1 MSSSRLP
8 LNALR
13 AFEAA
18 ARLGSMSAAAAELGV
33 THGAVSRHV
42 KGLEE
47 QYRVT
52 LLRRLPHAVA
62 ATAEGAQLAAN
73 LAEAFQL
80 IHVGVARLQPG
91 PLTLSCSATIMMYW
105 LIPRLEGFKR
115 ANPDVDFRLN
125 VNYGPIDF
133 GRDAVSLAIRNSMI
147 RPPPDLVTR
156 RLIDEEIGP
165 VCHPDIAAR
174 LGLARPA
181 DLARARLLATATRP
195 AAWAEWADAIGQP
208 ELRFEPQERYEHFYL
223 VIQAAACGL
232 GVALAPRIL
241 VESEIRAGHLV
252 APFGF
257 LPGPHHL
264 TLWIVPHLRTRPD
277 LRRLVNWLHAE
288 MRASLHGQAGQA
300 A

>member
-18 ARLGSMSAAAAELGV
+18 ARLGSMTAAAAELGV

-42 KGLEE
+42 KTLEE
-47 QYRVT
+47 QYGTT

-62 ATAEGAQLAAN
+62 TTAEGGQLAAN

-80 IHVGVARLQPG
+80 IHSGIARLRPA

-105 LIPRLEGFKR
+105 LIPRLEEFKR
-115 ANPDVDFRLN
+115 GNPDIDLRLN
-125 VNYGPIDF
+125 VNYGSVDF
-133 GRDAVSLAIRNSMI
+133 GRDEVSLAIRNSMI
-147 RPPPDLVTR
+147 RPPQDVVTR

-165 VCHPDIAAR
+165 VCHPDTAAR
-174 LGLARPA
+174 LDLKRPA
-181 DLARARLLATATRP
+181 DLARGRILASATRP
-195 AAWAEWADAIGQP
+195 SAWLEWAAAAG
-208 ELRFEPQERYEHFYL
+208 ERGLVLEPCETYEHFYL

-232 GVALAPRIL
+232 GIALAPRIL
-241 VESEIRAGHLV
+241 VESEIRTGHLV

-257 LPGPHHL
+257 RPGPHHL
-264 TLWIVPHLRTRPD
+264 TLWIAPHLRTRPD
-277 LRRLVNWLHAE
+277 LRRVAAWLNGE
-288 MRASLHGQAGQA
+288 MRASLRARVPA
-300 A
+300 